1 MEVQDGEAVRVPG
14 HADAYRPVFDH
25 EIVLRNGHENR
36 RYCGARTGVLTGE
49 IDGLRADLADRLPR
63 RPAEDR
69 LPLLVVQGTEDRILP
84 IDATGRRIPE
94 LVKDVQFVEVEE
106 GPHDI
111 GWTHPDEVNE
121 ALIKFIGEATT

>member
-1 MEVQDGEAVRVPG
+1 M
-14 HADAYRPVFDH
+14 
-25 EIVLRNGHENR
+25 LRNGHENR